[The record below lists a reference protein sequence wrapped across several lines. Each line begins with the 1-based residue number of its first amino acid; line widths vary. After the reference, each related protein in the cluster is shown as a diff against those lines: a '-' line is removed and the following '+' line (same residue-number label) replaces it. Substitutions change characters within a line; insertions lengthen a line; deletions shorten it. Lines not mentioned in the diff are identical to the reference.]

1 MKKAVLQLDTL
12 VCPSCSMKI
21 ESAVK
26 SMVGVDK
33 DSVNVLFNSSKVK
46 LDFDDSNVSVEQIN
60 EVITKL
66 GFDVLKSSI
75 K

>member
-26 SMVGVDK
+26 SMAGVDK
-33 DSVNVLFNSSKVK
+33 NSVNVLFNSSKVK
-46 LDFDDSNVSVEQIN
+46 FDFEDSNVSIEQVN

-66 GFDVLKSSI
+66 GFDVLKTTV